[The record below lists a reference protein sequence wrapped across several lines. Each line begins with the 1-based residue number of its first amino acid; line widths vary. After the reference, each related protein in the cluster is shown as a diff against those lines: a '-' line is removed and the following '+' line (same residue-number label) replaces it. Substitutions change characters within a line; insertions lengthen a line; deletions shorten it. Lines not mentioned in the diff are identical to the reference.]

1 MNEKETSR
9 LEAFSDGV
17 FAVAITLLVL
27 NISLPVLDSHN
38 ILLGDRDFWRALG
51 DRWPTFVAYII
62 SFLTIGVMWLN
73 HHRLFVHIKRI
84 DTVLLFINLLLL
96 LIIVFIPFPTSLLAN
111 YIISPSSDHA
121 AAVFY
126 SGTCLLMACCFNVLW
141 NYASYHNRLLGKNVD
156 EAAVK
161 AINRQYIFGPLLYLI
176 IFGVAWLNTI
186 LCVALVFI
194 LALFFALP
202 SHAVN
207 SLVTKGIIVNADTE
221 EEEPEELEL

>member
-27 NISLPVLDSHN
+27 NISLPILDLNHLPADQVLWGE
-38 ILLGDRDFWRALG
+38 LGSK
-51 DRWPTFVAYII
+51 WPTFVAYII

-111 YIISPSSDHA
+111 YIISAPSDHA

-141 NYASYHNRLLGKNVD
+141 NYASYHNQLLGKNVD

-161 AINRQYIFGPLLYLI
+161 AISRQYIFGPLLYLI

-186 LCVALVFI
+186 LCIALAFI

-202 SHAVN
+202 SRAVS
-207 SLVTKGIIVNADTE
+207 SLSTKGIIANADAE
-221 EEEPEELEL
+221 EE